1 MNNLIRVEGDPDF
14 VKDQDTGAILNTN
27 RSEINQARA
36 RKKAK
41 AQEKHELDNL
51 KQDVIDMKIMLSK
64 ILEKIDGS

>member
-51 KQDVIDMKIMLSK
+51 KQDVSDMKIMLSK